1 MTDITIRRWK
11 RYGHDR
17 GYATAAD
24 GTKLGWIDL
33 KTGKVTIEDGA
44 DAASVNAALVAWSGA
59 SLASPAA
66 PADPFDVL
74 AEPEPGAVEQ
84 DPPLAGGEPA
94 TVDEAFA
101 TLPDPGPSVPPPTP
115 ARSVKRVA
123 KTEPQWTDLAAH
135 RPGQLVREQAAAKWE
150 ADKAESKLFAYGSRF
165 FDAKTDERAWR
176 VGTEG
181 EEYIGAKLDRLR
193 DRGWY
198 VLHSVPVGKR
208 GSDID
213 HVVIG
218 PGGVFTVNTKN
229 HRGKKVWVGRYQ
241 IRVNGRPVT
250 YLRDARYEAERASK
264 AISRAVGGHVS
275 VRPCVALLTG
285 SFIPDVTIK
294 QQPDDVRVLN
304 KWQVP
309 GWFKRRSRVFS
320 TEQVEAIYAVARRS
334 ATWTP

>member
-1 MTDITIRRWK
+1 MTDITITRWAK
-11 RYGHDR
+11 YGHDR

-24 GTKLGWIDL
+24 GTTLGWIDR
-33 KTGKVTIEDGA
+33 KTGVVTLADGA
-44 DAASVNAALVAWSGA
+44 DVASVTDALVAWSGTSLPTPIPA
-59 SLASPAA
+59 SA
-66 PADPFDVL
+66 PFDALVDV
-74 AEPEPGAVEQ
+74 APHVVEGAPVPSVVEPES
-84 DPPLAGGEPA
+84 
-94 TVDEAFA
+94 VDEAFA
-101 TLPDPGPSVPPPTP
+101 TLPNPGPSVPPPTP
-115 ARSVKRVA
+115 ARSVKRV
-123 KTEPQWTDLAAH
+123 TRVEPEWTDLAAH

-229 HRGKKVWVGRYQ
+229 HHGKKIWVGRYQ

-250 YLRDARYEAERASK
+250 YLRDARFEAERASK
-264 AISRAVGGHVS
+264 AISRAVGGHV
-275 VRPCVALLTG
+275 
-285 SFIPDVTIK
+285 
-294 QQPDDVRVLN
+294 
-304 KWQVP
+304 
-309 GWFKRRSRVFS
+309 
-320 TEQVEAIYAVARRS
+320 AI
-334 ATWTP
+334 